1 MQRIYLCPTLPW
13 LRSTR
18 EAAVRTSAPISL
30 PWARDKDTA
39 LALSQG
45 HRGPSPPAGLVFQ
58 VSQRL
63 STQPIQL
70 LLLKCSP
77 SCEARGLWLTGSLT
91 VKAIPLIPSLLLLS
105 PLPHRSSCLSTL
117 VCQREGL
124 EEMPGTEMVLG
135 NSKGREASMSK
146 HSVVSTFG
154 ENGPS
159 PVALLQT
166 LSCNT
171 LCQLTL
177 RTLV

>member
-1 MQRIYLCPTLPW
+1 MGPGSGAREQGQGAPAENTSLGPDCGVRRMQRIYLCPTLPW
-13 LRSTR
+13 LRPTR

-30 PWARDKDTA
+30 PWAQDKDTA

-45 HRGPSPPAGLVFQ
+45 RRGPSPPAGLVFQ

-77 SCEARGLWLTGSLT
+77 SCEARGLSLTGSLT

-105 PLPHRSSCLSTL
+105 PLHRSSCLSTF

-124 EEMPGTEMVLG
+124 EEIPGTEMVLG
-135 NSKGREASMSK
+135 NSKG
-146 HSVVSTFG
+146 G
-154 ENGPS
+154 
-159 PVALLQT
+159 
-166 LSCNT
+166 
-171 LCQLTL
+171 
-177 RTLV
+177 